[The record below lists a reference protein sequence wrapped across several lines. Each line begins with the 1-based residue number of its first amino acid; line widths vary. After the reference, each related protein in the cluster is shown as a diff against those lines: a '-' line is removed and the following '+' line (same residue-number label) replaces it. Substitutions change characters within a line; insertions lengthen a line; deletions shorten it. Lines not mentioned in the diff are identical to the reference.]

1 MTAPLVRRSLGEGG
15 SAWREG
21 GWVAVLA
28 ALIVLAGASQLT
40 RAGYSVDEE
49 FTVFAVRGIQADRLP
64 LLPSGLLYD
73 RGLAYSYASWIAGGV
88 SGATLPGYRALSL
101 TCGLISVA
109 LVFAI
114 LRRLTTGRA
123 ALLAAI
129 LISASLPFWA
139 TATSGRFYAPFFA
152 LYLAVL
158 WVLSTHGPPSLA
170 RALQAS
176 FGEVSPERSAAAKAD
191 TIGTVRTMGTLV
203 LAAAVSRLTH
213 ELAFT
218 LAAIPFL
225 CALFDE
231 RASRRKWLAATAA
244 VIAGLVVAQAG
255 IFVLHYL
262 APSSGETMVRRFFL
276 WQVLNL
282 FEVPADRQYG
292 IVLVAMVVAWLVVPR
307 RAALTSVL
315 ALCGTAMV
323 LAFSL
328 ARATNIGPLNLQ
340 LVTAVLSEG
349 AQYPLDMFRHMV
361 AAHPVAISLALAGLV
376 ARLAGRGGEWTLRE
390 RAAHLLWVAWVLWFG
405 AIDSGITINYL
416 LLPVSFM
423 LAAIAVDVDAIV
435 RHNLPDTSVTGRRM
449 GTVAIGLIVVV
460 VVIDQWRGTGPVTGR
475 LEVAR
480 PTIHIQGID
489 EVRAAIQPS
498 DRVACTDELGCLM
511 LVGRID
517 RWLALDDFVRER
529 FLVKLG
535 DDHLAGVYTG
545 APAVFR
551 PGELFSPNP
560 DGTLPDR
567 VIVVDVF
574 KDYPIGN
581 SRSWLPRAIE
591 LDGLQV
597 TPLLET
603 PQARVLQISPPE
615 RNAAITESPSSRSSS
630 PATPRAC
637 CGTRDRPRESR
648 RGRTRGPRCLR
659 HPPRARRTP
668 WWRRRR

>member
-1 MTAPLVRRSLGEGG
+1 MAPLVGRPVSPKRRS
-15 SAWREG
+15 REG
-21 GWVAVLA
+21 GWVAVVA

-40 RAGYSVDEE
+40 RGGYSVDEE
-49 FTVFAVRGIQADRLP
+49 FTAFAVRGIQADRLP

-88 SGATLPGYRALSL
+88 SGSTLPAYRALSL
-101 TCGLISVA
+101 ICGLFSVA
-109 LVFAI
+109 LAFAI

-123 ALLAAI
+123 AFLAAI
-129 LISASLPFWA
+129 LIAASLPFWA

-152 LYLAVL
+152 SYLSVL
-158 WVLSTHGPPSLA
+158 FVLGALGPPSLA
-170 RALQAS
+170 RA
-176 FGEVSPERSAAAKAD
+176 D
-191 TIGTVRTMGTLV
+191 TLATLA
-203 LAAAVSRLTH
+203 LTAGLCRLTH

-218 LAAIPFL
+218 LAAVPFL

-231 RASRRKWLAATAA
+231 RANRRKWLAATAA
-244 VIAGLVVAQAG
+244 VIVGLVVAQAG
-255 IFVLHYL
+255 TFVLHYL

-282 FEVPADRQYG
+282 FEVPAARQYG
-292 IVLVAMVVAWLVVPR
+292 VVLTAMVLAWLIVPR
-307 RAALTSVL
+307 RATLATVL

-349 AQYPLDMFRHMV
+349 ARYPLDMFRHIA
-361 AAHPVAISLALAGLV
+361 AAHPVATGLALAGLV
-376 ARLAGRGGEWTLRE
+376 ARLAGSGGEWTLRE

-405 AIDSGITINYL
+405 AIDSGITTNYL

-435 RHNLPDTSVTGRRM
+435 RHSLPASAAGRRM
-449 GTVAIGLIVVV
+449 SIAVIGLIVAG
-460 VVIDQWRGTGPVTGR
+460 VVIDQWRGTGPVTER

-535 DDHLAGVYTG
+535 DDNLAGVYTG

-574 KDYPIGN
+574 KEYPIGN

-615 RNAAITESPSSRSSS
+615 RNAALQP
-630 PATPRAC
+630 
-637 CGTRDRPRESR
+637 
-648 RGRTRGPRCLR
+648 
-659 HPPRARRTP
+659 
-668 WWRRRR
+668 